1 MTDAIIR
8 ALSEVDEV
16 YLDSYGNRKPAK
28 TAYLKNR
35 KVLAA
40 AAVLIISISIGTIL
54 MTVNN
59 NGTDKGFVRE
69 SYESFE
75 DFVKKASSPPDGL
88 PIDLAGS
95 GDYPNLL
102 MQFDTNEY
110 EKPEYYSVRRNSGNL
125 GVLGPEIY
133 VLKLVKD
140 GKTCEIAYQP
150 NADDSS
156 DMPDRFR
163 TETPYSGSVV
173 IDGVRVGYRQ
183 QKKLT
188 EGEFTAD
195 SGYYKVICYSDL
207 FSDFSDFVTNLL
219 R

>member
-28 TAYLKNR
+28 TAYLRNW

-40 AAVLIISISIGTIL
+40 AAVFIISISIGAIFTA
-54 MTVNN
+54 VNKS
-59 NGTDKGFVRE
+59 GIDKGFVRT

-75 DFVKKASSPPDGL
+75 SFVKSVSAPSDGL
-88 PIDLAGS
+88 PIDFAEPD
-95 GDYPNLL
+95 DYPNLL
-102 MQFDTNEY
+102 SQIDANEY
-110 EKPEYYSVRRNSGNL
+110 EKSEYYSVRRNSGNL